1 MVLNAFAVRAEEL
14 PDMIDTGTVWS
25 YFDDNSDPAGDPS
38 EEGYSRTAWTAVDF
52 DDSAWET
59 GAGGFGAKNGGS
71 YSGAAV
77 TLEGCPGINNTPAY
91 FFRTTFTVTNIERYT
106 KLIGSLEYD
115 DGVIVYINGQRV
127 AAGHDNACDE
137 NGNSL
142 GHGFDANL
150 QYGGSNQGPD
160 PLEFTLLDM
169 SILRN
174 GENTIAVE
182 LHNGR
187 KTSSDVWFSF
197 GVLFLSTE
205 EVVYQNNISL
215 SVGADESQMNFTW
228 YSPLDKASVTVSEN
242 SDMSVI
248 DSFTIKRSSGEQTA
262 YPIIEHIY
270 GGGNKGETPISNSF
284 IELYNPSDEEIALSD
299 YTIRYEDKTL
309 TLNGAILANGSYLI
323 LGAAEATTDEF
334 LTYDLPEAD
343 QTCDWTI
350 NNKSYTIELLKGGE
364 VIDTVTAGNSAETKI
379 SKQKSLAHQS

>member
-1 MVLNAFAVRAEEL
+1 MKRLTSFLLALALLLPMVLNAFAVRAEEL

-25 YFDDNSDPAGDPS
+25 YLDDNSDSAGDPS
-38 EEGYSRTAWTAVDF
+38 EEGYNRTAWTAVAF
-52 DDSAWET
+52 DDSAWKT
-59 GAGGFGAKNGGS
+59 GAGGFGSKRGE
-71 YSGAAV
+71 AAYDSTRIANTV
-77 TLEGCPGINNTPAY
+77 LDGCDGINNTPAY
-91 FFRTTFTVTNIERYT
+91 FFRKTFTVTNIERYT

-205 EVVYQNNISL
+205 EVVY
-215 SVGADESQMNFTW
+215 
-228 YSPLDKASVTVSEN
+228 
-242 SDMSVI
+242 
-248 DSFTIKRSSGEQTA
+248 
-262 YPIIEHIY
+262 
-270 GGGNKGETPISNSF
+270 
-284 IELYNPSDEEIALSD
+284 
-299 YTIRYEDKTL
+299 
-309 TLNGAILANGSYLI
+309 
-323 LGAAEATTDEF
+323 
-334 LTYDLPEAD
+334 
-343 QTCDWTI
+343 
-350 NNKSYTIELLKGGE
+350 
-364 VIDTVTAGNSAETKI
+364 
-379 SKQKSLAHQS
+379 